1 MTDAPLANAPEART
15 ETGEIKDVSL
25 SSTPIPDT
33 TKPLP
38 ETPPSDPT
46 STTKPKEGETLLTE
60 GEVKPP
66 EPAKAPEKYED
77 FKLPEGVELKGEQLI
92 AAHALF
98 KDLGLPQA
106 EAQKLVDFHTA
117 QMKAAVDGPAKA
129 LTDMRADWQ
138 AKTHADPDIAKV
150 AVDGKTGLDAVKI
163 NVAKVFSAIGNEKL
177 VNDFKEVMN
186 LTGVGDHPA
195 FINVINKLAGFVT
208 EGKHVSG
215 SQPSIHGQSPGGRVE
230 QPTAA
235 QAL

>member
-15 ETGEIKDVSL
+15 EMGEIKDVSL
-25 SSTPIPDT
+25 IPSPPPT
-33 TKPLP
+33 P
-38 ETPPSDPT
+38 ETPVPPSPPI
-46 STTKPKEGETLLTE
+46 STPPKEGETLLTE
-60 GEVKPP
+60 GDKPP
-66 EPAKAPEKYED
+66 EPAKAPDKYED
-77 FKLPEGVELKGEQLI
+77 FKLPEGVELKGDQLT

-98 KDLGLPQA
+98 KDLMLPQDA
-106 EAQKLVDFHTA
+106 AQKLVDFHTA
-117 QMKAAVDGPAKA
+117 QMKAAVEGPAKA
-129 LTDMRADWQ
+129 LSDMRADWQ
-138 AKTHADPDIAKV
+138 AKTHTDPDIAKV
-150 AVDGKTGLDAVKI
+150 SVDGKTGLDAVKI

-235 QAL
+235 QALYPNLK